1 MMNKGLSVFFASLM
15 IVAVLSG
22 CGLTKNATSRS
33 ESGTG
38 QLTTLDYDD
47 EELQPEILLLNG
59 TISYDSAKAV
69 YNMAVENRMR
79 VSGFLNLENGPVNE
93 KDVPGLNYVQL
104 AQDSTVLSIHRMD
117 NPLVQQMEYHDGDS
131 MGRKTVHFKE
141 APFYMRL
148 QLNPLAYRIL
158 FRNGG
163 DAIMTLGVKDK

>member
-1 MMNKGLSVFFASLM
+1 MMNKGLSVYFASLM
-15 IVAVLSG
+15 IVAILSG
-22 CGLTKNATSRS
+22 CGMAKNVASYN

-38 QLTTLDYDD
+38 QFTTLDNDN

-69 YNMAVENRMR
+69 YNMAVKNRMR
-79 VSGFLNLENGPVNE
+79 VSGFLNLDNGPVNE
-93 KDVPGLNYVQL
+93 KDVQGLNYVQL
-104 AQDSTVLSIHRMD
+104 AQDGTVLSIHRMD

-148 QLNPLAYRIL
+148 QLNLLADRIL